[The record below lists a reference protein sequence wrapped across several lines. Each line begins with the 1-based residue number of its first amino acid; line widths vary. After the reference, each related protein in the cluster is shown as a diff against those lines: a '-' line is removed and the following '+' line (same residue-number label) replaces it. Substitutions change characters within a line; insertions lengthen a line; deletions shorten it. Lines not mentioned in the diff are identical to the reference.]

1 MLKAVL
7 FVTALDNIFGG
18 INMLTLHE
26 GLHNDTIA
34 ITRLKLCRVQL
45 MDDSS
50 FPWLILVPARRN
62 IREIYELEPADRA
75 LLIEEVALASRV
87 IVDLYKPD
95 KLNIG
100 SMGNL
105 VPQLHIHVIGRFRND
120 RVWPGPV
127 WGQGPAHS
135 YAKDDLD
142 ATCKRLREAFAAGP

>member
-1 MLKAVL
+1 
-7 FVTALDNIFGG
+7 
-18 INMLTLHE
+18 
-26 GLHNDTIA
+26 
-34 ITRLKLCRVQL
+34 

-105 VPQLHIHVIGRFRND
+105 VPQLHIHIIGRFHND

-142 ATCKRLREAFAAGP
+142 ATCKRLREAFAASP